1 MGASV
6 TAVEMLLV
14 LTLIENLFFS
24 CIGANSSGS
33 CIMNEREALL
43 KFKHDL
49 VDPSNRLMSWIG
61 EDCCTWKGVSCNNL
75 TGHVIKLDLH
85 ISVPSSFTE
94 GSWKFEQ
101 SRLGGE
107 INHSL
112 LNLRHLNYVDLSGND
127 FSSVEFPS
135 FLFSLQKLKYLD
147 LSSAQFSGKVPHH
160 FGNLSYLQY
169 LDLSWNYFTADN
181 LHFLSSLSSLKYLD
195 LSNVDLSGAAN
206 WLHSINML
214 PALVELRLSIC
225 HLSNIPSLPHINFTS
240 LDVFDI
246 QGNNLN
252 STIPLWL
259 FNISNFK
266 YLDLSENVFQGS
278 ISSQMG
284 NYNYLSFLDLSENEL
299 EGEIPGTLRN
309 LCSLIELNL
318 ADNKFR
324 GDISGS
330 FGSSSGCIQSN
341 LKTLILESNNFSGS
355 LPGNL
360 GQFKHLEYL
369 DLSSNSFQGPIP
381 TFIGQLSNLKYL
393 DIHNN
398 SLDGVVSELHF
409 SELTSLTY
417 LIMDGNSL
425 VFDVG
430 STWVPPFQLQTIEL
444 SSCKKNISDLKMSNA
459 GISESIPAW
468 FENISFS
475 IQRIYLDYN
484 NFDGPLIDFP
494 SDVSVL
500 DLSKNL
506 LQGHI
511 HKTVG
516 DIMPEMRFFSLSN
529 NHLNGS
535 IPKSLC
541 QINLYVI
548 DLAHNNLSGYIPK
561 SMGSLGRLVSLH
573 LENNNLQGSIP
584 TSLKRLHV
592 WTLDLSGNA
601 LTGPIPSWIGENISS
616 LRIIDVHSNM
626 FGGEIPPELCV
637 LEHSSL
643 FWQFTAMAFSEL
655 EFDDI
660 WELYPSYDV
669 MDYDEH
675 AAAYVKGR
683 QLEYTKT
690 IRFLFSIDLSGNNFV
705 GEIPQELTLLT
716 RLRNLNLSRNY
727 LKGHI
732 PSKLAT

>member
-1 MGASV
+1 
-6 TAVEMLLV
+6 
-14 LTLIENLFFS
+14 
-24 CIGANSSGS
+24 
-33 CIMNEREALL
+33 
-43 KFKHDL
+43 
-49 VDPSNRLMSWIG
+49 MSWIG
-61 EDCCTWKGVSCNNL
+61 EDFCTWKGVSCNNL

-160 FGNLSYLQY
+160 FGNHSYLQY

-195 LSNVDLSGAAN
+195 LSNVDLSGAPN

-259 FNISNFK
+259 FNISNIK

-355 LPGNL
+355 LPGKL
-360 GQFKHLEYL
+360 PQCWQKL
-369 DLSSNSFQGPIP
+369 
-381 TFIGQLSNLKYL
+381 
-393 DIHNN
+393 
-398 SLDGVVSELHF
+398 
-409 SELTSLTY
+409 
-417 LIMDGNSL
+417 
-425 VFDVG
+425 
-430 STWVPPFQLQTIEL
+430 
-444 SSCKKNISDLKMSNA
+444 
-459 GISESIPAW
+459 
-468 FENISFS
+468 
-475 IQRIYLDYN
+475 
-484 NFDGPLIDFP
+484 P
-494 SDVSVL
+494 S
-500 DLSKNL
+500 
-506 LQGHI
+506 
-511 HKTVG
+511 
-516 DIMPEMRFFSLSN
+516 
-529 NHLNGS
+529 
-535 IPKSLC
+535 
-541 QINLYVI
+541 LYVI

-592 WTLDLSGNA
+592 WTLDLSRNA

-637 LEHSSL
+637 LEVLCILNLADNKMIGSIPPC
-643 FWQFTAMAFSEL
+643 FGNFTAMAFSEL
-655 EFDDI
+655 EFHDI